1 MRRAAVIGAVVLCA
15 VAAPAPAF
23 ARPEG
28 AREACRITD
37 PAVTEA
43 SGLAALPGGGYLV
56 ENDSNPEPRKTRL
69 FYLGPDCKVTRSV
82 GYPTTARDPEDLA
95 VGRDGTVWIADIGDN
110 SPLTGG
116 SGKRRDTIALWTLAP
131 GAKSMKI
138 HRLRYPDGT
147 PRDAEALMIDGSGRP
162 VIVTKDPS
170 GQVFRLDTPL
180 PTDNAEG
187 APLTA
192 VGRFEATHTGTSN
205 PFGFLGDGF
214 VTGAAV
220 SPDGTRAVVRTYADA
235 YEFDV
240 PDGDVAK
247 AITTGTPRVTPL
259 PDEPQGEAI
268 AYTPDGRDF
277 LTVSDQPGP
286 VSILRYTVRRPEP
299 SPSPVASSPAAAPK
313 PGPGAAAGAGPDKR
327 GKVALLTGAFVVVT
341 IGLVAGVARRARRRS
356 SGPV

>member
-1 MRRAAVIGAVVLCA
+1 MRWAVIVTVVVVLLG
-15 VAAPAPAF
+15 APQAAF
-23 ARPEG
+23 AKVEG
-28 AREACRITD
+28 PQAACRITD

-69 FYLGPDCKVTRSV
+69 FSLGPDCKVTRSV

-95 VGRDGTVWIADIGDN
+95 VDSKGTVWIADIGDN

-116 SGKRRDTIALWTLAP
+116 SGKRRETIALWTLAP

-138 HRLRYPDGT
+138 HRLRYPDGV
-147 PRDAEALMIDGSGRP
+147 PRDAEALLIDGAGRP
-162 VIVTKDPS
+162 IIVTKDPS

-180 PTDNAEG
+180 PTDNTEG

-192 VGRFEATHTGTSN
+192 IGKFEATHSGTSN
-205 PFGFLGDGF
+205 PFGFFGDGF

-240 PDGDVAK
+240 SGGDVAK
-247 AITTGTPRVTPL
+247 AITSGHPRVTPL

-268 AYTPDGRDF
+268 AYTADGNDF
-277 LTVSDQPGP
+277 LTVSDQAGP
-286 VSILRYTVRRPEP
+286 TTILRYTVDRPRP
-299 SPSPVASSPAAAPK
+299 SSPPASSPQPSGSASAGSSASEAAA
-313 PGPGAAAGAGPDKR
+313 AVPDR
-327 GKVALLTGAFVVVT
+327 QGKVALLTGAFVVVAV
-341 IGLVAGVARRARRRS
+341 GLVAAVARRARRR
-356 SGPV
+356 